1 MKISFTSLVPATD
14 TDKSAKQIIAADDQP
29 FFKKIPAD
37 LNCLLRG
44 IVFSANNMAEF
55 AQHLR
60 ETNPGSVFIYGVPKA
75 NPNSQGYYQIG
86 PEYKVIQNPQPGFVA
101 RKNENFVWPTGAG
114 ILFLDVDY
122 NDLDVNTVL
131 ERLYAAVPE
140 LRDYTHVYQPSSSA
154 NIKDNEGKVDT
165 GLSGLHIYFAVEAPH
180 NIKTYG
186 ENIFARLALLGF
198 ANYAVSRAGTFLRR
212 GLVDQAVWQSTR
224 IDYTGGSFIPDGW
237 TQDREPTVVY
247 GTKGDVV
254 PSKVFKPL
262 KRDEKARVEEIYD
275 ELNEATKDEQEA
287 QYRVWLS
294 EAKTPQERKAREQFR
309 KTGKMTKDNV
319 IILKDKTE
327 VTVGEI
333 YANPSKYH
341 KARCFDPFEGVNY
354 GLCAMIYHLGED
366 GIMINSNAHGG
377 AKYYFKSD
385 TWRSDLLYNAKGE
398 LKSNSIRNAALFITD
413 YCKRKN
419 YVVQYNEFSATV
431 EFNGKELDDATMI
444 DMREAIE
451 GDFIMSKDVF
461 GDGIIKV
468 ANCNKH
474 NPVKKYLEELEWD
487 GEERISTWL
496 KDYANAKDTPALP
509 LISRAFLISMVARVM
524 KPGSKV
530 DTTLL
535 LYGGQ
540 GARKSTLAA
549 TLCGNP
555 AYFSDNMPA
564 ITYAELEAKRH
575 LAGKWIVELAEM
587 NATKKADIT
596 AVKNFLTAT
605 TDKYRR
611 PYDRLEVSIPRQCVF
626 IATTNEDKP
635 LNDPTGN
642 RRYWPVHIM
651 SKIDIDRIKEERDQ
665 LFAEAVVAFMAGEK
679 WYFDED
685 SDEGKIIAAETENFV
700 EEEPLTDILRRKLED
715 DIPMVA
721 EITSETLRD
730 LLEINPSNWN
740 KFNKS
745 RAFKA
750 MRSLKEWEEVTVNG
764 YPRWKRKES
773 NVYTANSDSVVSFSR
788 MKKETTKPKT
798 TLGFEDIK

>member
-1 MKISFTSLVPATD
+1 MNISFTSLVPATE
-14 TDKSAKQIIAADDQP
+14 TDKSAKQIVATDEYP

-44 IVFSANNMAEF
+44 KVFTVNSMAEF

-60 ETNPGSVFIYGVPKA
+60 ETEPGSVFIYGIPKA
-75 NPNSQGYYQIG
+75 KPNDKGFYQIG
-86 PEYKVIQNPQPGFVA
+86 PEYKVNENPQDGFIA

-114 ILFLDVDY
+114 ILFIDVDY
-122 NDLDVNTVL
+122 NGL
-131 ERLYAAVPE
+131 EEEVVIQRLHAAIPE
-140 LRDYTHVYQPSSSA
+140 LKDYTLAYNFGSSGHVKSP
-154 NIKDNEGKVDT
+154 DGKVDT
-165 GLSGLHIYFAVEAPH
+165 GSSSMHIYFAVEAPH
-180 NIKTYG
+180 NIKIYG
-186 ENIFARLALLGF
+186 EILFARLALLGF
-198 ANYAVSRAGTFLRR
+198 ASYAISNAGTFLRR
-212 GLVDQAVWQSTR
+212 GLVDQAVWQATR
-224 IDYTGGSFIPDGW
+224 IDYTGGSFLPDGW
-237 TQDREPTVVY
+237 TQNREVKVIY
-247 GTKGDVV
+247 GTKGDIV

-262 KRDEKARVEEIYD
+262 KRDEKSRVEEIYD
-275 ELNEATKDEQEA
+275 ELKEATADEQEA
-287 QYRVWLS
+287 QYQIWLS
-294 EAKTPQERKAREQFR
+294 QAKTPQERKAREQFR

-319 IILKDKTE
+319 IILKDKSD

-385 TWRSDLLYNAKGE
+385 TWRNDLLYNAKGE
-398 LKSNSIRNAALFITD
+398 LKSNAIRNAALFITD
-413 YCKRKN
+413 YCRKKN
-419 YVVQYNEFSATV
+419 FVVQYNEFSATV

-451 GDFIMSKDVF
+451 GEFIMSKDIF
-461 GDGIIKV
+461 SDGIIKV
-468 ANCNKH
+468 SNSNKY
-474 NPVKKYLEELEWD
+474 NPVKQYLEELEWD
-487 GEERISTWL
+487 GQERITNWL
-496 KDYANAKDTPALP
+496 KDYANAKDTPALS
-509 LISRAFLISMVARVM
+509 LISRAFLISMVARVI
-524 KPGSKV
+524 KPGCKV

-651 SKIDIDRIKEERDQ
+651 SKIDIDRVKENRDQ

-685 SDEGKIIAAETENFV
+685 SEEGKIIAAETENFV
-700 EEEPLTDILRRKLED
+700 EEEPLTDILRRKLEE
-715 DIPMVA
+715 DIPMIGEV
-721 EITSETLRD
+721 TSETLRD

-750 MRSLKEWEEVTVNG
+750 MRSLKEWEEVTVKG
-764 YPRWKRKES
+764 YPHWKRKETD
-773 NVYTANSDSVVSFSR
+773 VYKDKNDSVVSFPRS
-788 MKKETTKPKT
+788 KKDPIHPKT
-798 TLGFEDIK
+798 TLGFEDIN